1 MRLMERI
8 KKTLIQKN
16 KMEKN
21 FGEAQVGFLS
31 DADKE
36 I

>member
-8 KKTLIQKN
+8 KKILIQKN
-16 KMEKN
+16 MMEKN
-21 FGEAQVGFLS
+21 FGEAQGGFLS
-31 DADKE
+31 DAEKE